1 MTKACYVSVVA
12 CALLFSCQTPGSS
25 GLPIQGTWQ
34 LITGT
39 TITKNDTV
47 ITDYTKG
54 QKMIKIINDSHFSF
68 LRHDLSKGKDTAI
81 YDGGGGIYTLKDDKY
96 TELLEF
102 CSYREWEGRSFDFTV
117 SIKNDT
123 LIQSGVE
130 KLPDLGVDRFIIEKY
145 VRVK

>member
-1 MTKACYVSVVA
+1 MTKICYVLTLVSCVF
-12 CALLFSCQTPGSS
+12 FSCKSPGSKEV
-25 GLPIQGTWQ
+25 PIQGTWH
-34 LITGT
+34 LLTGT

-54 QKMIKIINDSHFSF
+54 QKMIKIINESHFSF

-81 YDGGGGIYTLKDDKY
+81 YDGGGGIYSLKDDKY

-102 CSYREWEGRSFDFTV
+102 CSYREWEGRSFEFTV
-117 SIKNDT
+117 SVSNDT
-123 LIQSGVE
+123 LVQRGVE
-130 KLPDLGVDRFIIEKY
+130 KLADLGVDRYIIEKY

>member
-1 MTKACYVSVVA
+1 MTKRCYIILFA
-12 CALLFSCQTPGSS
+12 CAACFSCQTPGSS

-39 TITKNDTV
+39 TITKHDTV

-81 YDGGGGIYTLKDDKY
+81 YDGGGGIYTLKDDQY

-102 CSYREWEGRSFDFTV
+102 CSYREWEGRSFIFTV
-117 SIKNDT
+117 SINNDT

-130 KLPDLGVDRFIIEKY
+130 KLPDLGVDRFITEKY